1 MNSLRTATAPT
12 ARHDSDVQ
20 AYSSRSVG
28 HGWTQP
34 REEFGIRPSDHAFA
48 ALRAAYQ
55 DSGGVV
61 RGDDLARTL
70 WDRQRSDYV
79 SLARLIA
86 SGEIL
91 SFKWR
96 ESLWMPMFQFEPG
109 ELTIKPS
116 PRQVLGEFG
125 NVFDGWSVAAWFVQ
139 PCSWLDDRRPVDRLD
154 CDLAA
159 VLDAARADRFIAT
172 G

>member
-1 MNSLRTATAPT
+1 MNSLRTATVPA
-12 ARHDSDVQ
+12 ARRDSDAQ
-20 AYSSRSVG
+20 AHSSRSLG
-28 HGWTQP
+28 HVPTH
-34 REEFGIRPSDHAFA
+34 RSEEFGIRPNEHSFA
-48 ALRAAYQ
+48 ALRAACQ
-55 DSGGVV
+55 ATGGLV

-86 SGEIL
+86 SGEVL
-91 SFKWR
+91 SFRWHG
-96 ESLWMPMFQFEPG
+96 SLWMPMFQFEPG
-109 ELTIKPS
+109 ELTIKPA

-125 NVFDGWSVAAWFVQ
+125 NVFDGWSVAVWFVQ
-139 PCSWLDDRRPVDRLD
+139 PCSWLDDRRPVDLLD
-154 CDLAA
+154 GDLAA